1 MVLGEL
7 HKHQKEVFL
16 TPARIRVL
24 ACGARWG
31 KDRLTLF
38 DMLSKLQWMA
48 KAERQRRRTLIPA
61 VLAWYVAPNYSLLRQ
76 AWEELQHFTA
86 EISGVRKNESKL
98 QCFIPG
104 GIEIEFKSADNPGSL
119 LSRGLDYIAVTEAAR
134 MKKEAWQKSLVTR
147 LSSPGRGPGGCGGLA
162 LLNSTP
168 EGQNWF
174 YDLWKQGQVCKDN
187 YIKSWRYSSYD
198 NPFIDPEQLDRHK
211 QLLPD
216 RVFRQEYMAEFV
228 SAGGGVF
235 RRLAEVWQ
243 VMPFP
248 QLPDPEEWGVP
259 YTIGVDWGRHN
270 DSTVISVIRH
280 DPDRS
285 VLVNHRILTDIGYS
299 EQIEAISRIC
309 ELYPEASVIPES
321 NGLGDPLIEQL
332 KGAVSNPI
340 FPFTTTAASKK
351 NIIETLSYIIE
362 SAGLILPAVTNHGI
376 LQPAIPE
383 LMEEL
388 SSYTATVRAGGL
400 VSYSAPDGRHDDCV
414 MSLAFAV
421 CGKNVDAAR
430 AALKVMR
437 S

>member
-1 MVLGEL
+1 MILGEL
-7 HKHQKEVFL
+7 HKHQRDIFL
-16 TPARIRVL
+16 DPSRIRVL

-38 DMLSKLQWMA
+38 DMLMKLQWMA
-48 KAERQRRRTLIPA
+48 RVEKTRRRTLIPA

-76 AWEELQHFTA
+76 AWEELQHYTA
-86 EISGVRKNESKL
+86 DVPGVRYNQGKL

-168 EGQNWF
+168 EGQNWY
-174 YDLWKQGQVCKDN
+174 YDLWKSGQTCRDG
-187 YIKSWRYSSYD
+187 YIKSWQYSSYD
-198 NPFIDPEQLDRHK
+198 NPYIDPSQLDRHR

-228 SAGGGVF
+228 SGGGGVF
-235 RRLAEVWQ
+235 RRLAEAWQ
-243 VMPFP
+243 EYSFP
-248 QLPDPEEWGVP
+248 QLPDPDEWGVP
-259 YTIGVDWGRHN
+259 YTIGVDWGRHT
-270 DSTVISVIRH
+270 DSTVLTVIRH
-280 DPDRS
+280 DPDRC
-285 VLVNHRILTDIGYS
+285 VLVNHRRLTDIGYAD
-299 EQIEAISRIC
+299 QIAAIADLCSM
-309 ELYPEASVIPES
+309 YPGAEVIPES

-332 KGAVSNPI
+332 RSSVDAPI
-340 FPFTTTAASKK
+340 QPFATTAVSKK

-362 SAGLILPAVTNHGI
+362 TGGLMLPAVSSHGV

-383 LMEEL
+383 LMDEL
-388 SSYTATVRAGGL
+388 SAYEATTRAGGI
-400 VSYSAPDGRHDDCV
+400 VTYGAPQGRHDDCV

-421 CGKNVDAAR
+421 CGKNVSSAR
-430 AALKVMR
+430 TALKVVR